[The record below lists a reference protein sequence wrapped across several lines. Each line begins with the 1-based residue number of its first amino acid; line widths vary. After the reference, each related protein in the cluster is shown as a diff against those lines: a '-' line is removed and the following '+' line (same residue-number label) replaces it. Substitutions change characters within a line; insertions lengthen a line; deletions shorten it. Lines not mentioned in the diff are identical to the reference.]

1 MIITGKSL
9 SLPGVMPT
17 EQQGNRSDDG
27 LTSVKTDGATI
38 TGDGN
43 TTPLALGPG
52 VTDCVGGYVLAK
64 IVGGVSGINYGQIF
78 AGGYLVA
85 ASYHPSYGIVFTG
98 DTLPGAYR
106 CCCTPSFLEGS
117 MGLYIRVA

>member
-1 MIITGKSL
+1 MIIVGRAQLGGTSGTGNGGSL
-9 SLPGVMPT
+9 T
-17 EQQGNRSDDG
+17 
-27 LTSVKTDGATI
+27 TVKTDGATI

-52 VTDCVGGYVLAK
+52 EKDSIGGYVLAK
-64 IVGGVSGINYGQIF
+64 IIGGVSGINYGQIF
-78 AGGYLVA
+78 AGGYLSA

-98 DTLPGAYR
+98 NTLPGAYR